1 MLKLGKLPD
10 RTPVRIV
17 ITVSPDLARDLAAYA
32 EAYRQAYGQAE
43 VVADLIPPMLA
54 AFLASDRGFARARQ
68 DGSEP
73 PSGAFSKRRGRRE
86 GVAVE
91 PAVGGGSA
99 PGMVGRGEGESGI

>member
-43 VVADLIPPMLA
+43 AVADLIPPMLA

-68 DGSEP
+68 DGAITADAVEP
-73 PSGAFSKRRGRRE
+73 LRRRGRKGKATE
-86 GVAVE
+86 
-91 PAVGGGSA
+91 
-99 PGMVGRGEGESGI
+99 ESTAMARKSSESDQ